1 MSIKE
6 FVANLSMD
14 QLNFCAEQ
22 VDARLRTLKEGEKV
36 CLWCVSVDGM
46 YRFTSPNSQEALEW
60 LQSFASHRIAAAK
73 MDRIRVDP
81 MWVYPSEVAG
91 WLEVNDKPEDV

>member
-22 VDARLRTLKEGEKV
+22 VEARLRTLKEGEKV
-36 CLWCVSVDGM
+36 RLWCVSVDGM
-46 YRFTSPNSQEALEW
+46 YCFTSPNTQEVLEW
-60 LQSFASHRIAAAK
+60 LQSFVAHRIASAK
-73 MDRIRVDP
+73 MDRISVTP

-91 WLEVNDKPEDV
+91 WMEVNEKPEAV

>member
-6 FVANLSMD
+6 FLANLSMD

-22 VDARLRTLKEGEKV
+22 VEARLRALKEGEKV
-36 CLWCVSVDGM
+36 RLWCVSVDGM
-46 YRFTSPNSQEALEW
+46 YRFTSPNPQESMEW
-60 LQSFASHRIAAAK
+60 LQVFASHRIASTK
-73 MDRIRVDP
+73 MDRISVDP

-91 WLEVNDKPEDV
+91 WMEVNEKPEDV